1 VGVGVVV
8 VAVGGAVAVGV
19 GVGVAVV
26 VLTGSQRRNAM
37 MEAGQSVIVRT
48 VTYHY
53 TGRIAEVTDRW
64 ITLDDAAWIAD
75 SGRWADA
82 LRDGTLSEVEPY
94 PGQVMISTGAV
105 VDISPWL
112 HPLPRTQK

>member
-1 VGVGVVV
+1 VVVVAVGVGVVV
-8 VAVGGAVAVGV
+8 VVAVAVGV
-19 GVGVAVV
+19 VGV
-26 VLTGSQRRNAM
+26 LTSSQRRIAM

-53 TGRIAEVTDRW
+53 TGRITEVTDKW